1 MDASQLEVTTDNV
14 RKAMLYS
21 EVKKV
26 LSQALNV
33 EEDEIDLNS
42 KIISD
47 LGAESIDFLDITFR
61 LERQFNIKIPRNELF
76 PEGVFEGDKECVNSE
91 GKITP
96 HGVDK
101 LQTAMPHVAL
111 RDNEGELTFDGTI
124 AGIQDAFTVLS
135 LVNYLNTKVQQWEN
149 Q

>member
-1 MDASQLEVTTDNV
+1 MEASEANVMTGNV
-14 RKAMLYS
+14 RKVMLYG

-26 LSQALNV
+26 LAEALNV
-33 EEDEIDLNS
+33 EEEEITPSS
-42 KIISD
+42 KIVSD

-76 PEGVFEGDKECVNSE
+76 PEGVFEGDAACLAD

-101 LQTAMPHVAL
+101 LQAAMPHVAL
-111 RDNEGELTFDGTI
+111 RDNEGELTFDGTV
-124 AGIQDAFTVLS
+124 AGVHDAFTVMS
-135 LVNYLNTKVQQWEN
+135 LVNYLNTKVQPWEN